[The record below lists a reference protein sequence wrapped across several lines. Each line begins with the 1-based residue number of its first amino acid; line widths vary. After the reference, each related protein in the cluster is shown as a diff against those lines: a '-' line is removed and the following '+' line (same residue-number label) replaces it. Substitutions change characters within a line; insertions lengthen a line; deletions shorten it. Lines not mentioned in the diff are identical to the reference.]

1 MTPRSPTA
9 LGGRLPVGGRPAK
22 FDLLVGQTQDLTG
35 FRDHGQAVVL
45 EEPATPA
52 VADGAGPTEGGV
64 GGEVELGG
72 VVEDEDDRLPA
83 HGPASLVPVRGR
95 DGVHRRGLLV
105 AEAIEPF
112 ELSPIEELGERL
124 LGVGGDPG
132 RGGDQPPGSSDVAEI
147 GVGKRF

>member
-1 MTPRSPTA
+1 M
-9 LGGRLPVGGRPAK
+9 
-22 FDLLVGQTQDLTG
+22 
-35 FRDHGQAVVL
+35 
-45 EEPATPA
+45 
-52 VADGAGPTEGGV
+52 

-83 HGPASLVPVRGR
+83 HGPAGLIPVRGL

-112 ELSPIEELGERL
+112 ELPPIEDLGERL

-132 RGGDQPPGSSDVAEI
+132 RGGDQPAGPSGVPEI
-147 GVGKRF
+147 GVGERF